1 MPHVAIGDPA
11 SAISIQPSAVVS
23 RVIHRDEKLN
33 VTVFGFDAAEGL
45 TEHQTGQ
52 TAIIQVLSGRLALT
66 VDGEDLDALPGFWL
80 QMGPGTP
87 HSLNARQPTI
97 MLLTLIRP

>member
-1 MPHVAIGDPA
+1 MSHVAIADPA
-11 SAISIQPSAVVS
+11 AALSIQASAVVS

-33 VTVFGFDAAEGL
+33 VTVFGFDTGEGL

-52 TAIIQVLSGRLALT
+52 TAIVQVLSGRLAFT

-87 HSLNARQPTI
+87 HSLLARQPTI
-97 MLLTLIRP
+97 MLLTLIRS